1 MVIPL
6 EQEYVFKYKVTLGR
20 SRAYAETCRQ
30 EHRASVRQEGWQG
43 VCEGSTREVPKPG
56 EHAQVSSLVLYQKCI
71 QYLCLCL
78 LDGFGLH
85 LNIYVCLDQYSLF
98 SIRIEV
104 MVIVY
109 YFGPRIIL
117 IWVCDGFYTLGKL
130 IFCRY
135 ASLCIRNNILSI
147 WHYKWCCKFLFVC
160 D

>member
-1 MVIPL
+1 MQLPNLKLVDKSTVQVEFDKKDDKGFVKEAL
-6 EQEYVFKYKVTLGR
+6 ERYPDLANMRKWV
-20 SRAYAETCRQ
+20 
-30 EHRASVRQEGWQG
+30 HW
-43 VCEGSTREVPKPG
+43 
-56 EHAQVSSLVLYQKCI
+56 VLYQKCQI

-147 WHYKWCCKFLFVC
+147 WHDKWCCKFLWVC

>member
-1 MVIPL
+1 MQLPNLKFVDKSTVQVFDKKDDKGFVKEAL
-6 EQEYVFKYKVTLGR
+6 ERYPDLANMRKWV
-20 SRAYAETCRQ
+20 
-30 EHRASVRQEGWQG
+30 HW
-43 VCEGSTREVPKPG
+43 
-56 EHAQVSSLVLYQKCI
+56 VLYQKCQI

-78 LDGFGLH
+78 LDGFRLH

-117 IWVCDGFYTLGKL
+117 IWVCDGFYTLGIL

-147 WHYKWCCKFLFVC
+147 WHYKWCCNFLWVC